1 MVALLPLLGLAD
13 PGRAGSPATA
23 ASPIKA
29 PAPSQPLTSAPATPS
44 SAPLAGPSSTPSLG
58 QALKPSSPE
67 QIALANHLRQQ
78 GAIFYGA
85 YWCTH
90 CFRQKNLFGQEAGNR
105 LPYVE
110 CAKDQ
115 LGADQCNAA
124 DVRAYPTWVL
134 GNERREGVQTL
145 EELATWSGFV
155 GFGGSGTGS
164 RVTGSSGT
172 GSSGSKAQVESLTPS
187 ASPSPRVAPAKSL
200 SPRLGTP

>member
-1 MVALLPLLGLAD
+1 MAVLLPLLGLAG
-13 PGRAGSPATA
+13 PVIA
-23 ASPIKA
+23 ASPIKP
-29 PAPSQPLTSAPATPS
+29 PAPSQPLTAAPS
-44 SAPLAGPSSTPSLG
+44 SAPLPGASSTPSLG

-67 QIALANHLRQQ
+67 QIALANYLRQR

-90 CFRQKNLFGQEAGNR
+90 CFRQKNLFGQQAGDQ

-115 LGADQCNAA
+115 AGADRCNAA

-145 EELATWSGFV
+145 EELATWSRFAGF
-155 GFGGSGTGS
+155 
-164 RVTGSSGT
+164 
-172 GSSGSKAQVESLTPS
+172 GSSGSKAQSDGLMPS
-187 ASPSPRVAPAKSL
+187 ATSLPRVAPAKSL